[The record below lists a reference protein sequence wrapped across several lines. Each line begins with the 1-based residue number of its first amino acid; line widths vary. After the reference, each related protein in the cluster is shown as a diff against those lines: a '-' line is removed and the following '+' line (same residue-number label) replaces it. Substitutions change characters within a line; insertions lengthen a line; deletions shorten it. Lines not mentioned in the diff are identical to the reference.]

1 MLSTW
6 SLVIS
11 KLFRFLICV
20 NASTSP
26 EHPRLFPHL
35 LKNFRTVWFG
45 WLQQT
50 SCNRI
55 RWCSLS
61 FKSCWSSDQHWLEI
75 CFEVKFS
82 FSKLKKKTLIMIYSW
97 AGLKIEP
104 GSDVWVATPKWCLR
118 PHWTAHHHQP
128 SNSFLI
134 QMYKKFKIDAKL
146 LTMLKRRMPKPHTVR
161 GSALAIQFQAKK
173 REYFCSKLALDV
185 DVYSLIPVSL
195 ANNPFWRSIHPRPL
209 ILELVLLHQE
219 AARAKVDEEDLVG
232 VEVDHQVLVLHVLV
246 NNSTIM
252 AGSHHVQHL

>member
-1 MLSTW
+1 
-6 SLVIS
+6 
-11 KLFRFLICV
+11 
-20 NASTSP
+20 
-26 EHPRLFPHL
+26 
-35 LKNFRTVWFG
+35 
-45 WLQQT
+45 
-50 SCNRI
+50 
-55 RWCSLS
+55 
-61 FKSCWSSDQHWLEI
+61 
-75 CFEVKFS
+75 
-82 FSKLKKKTLIMIYSW
+82 
-97 AGLKIEP
+97 
-104 GSDVWVATPKWCLR
+104 
-118 PHWTAHHHQP
+118 
-128 SNSFLI
+128 
-134 QMYKKFKIDAKL
+134 
-146 LTMLKRRMPKPHTVR
+146 MLKRRMPKPHTVR